1 MKNMVSVDKE
11 KLNEAIAKRGQKPSW
26 ISTEMGHASNYL
38 STSASKYGAIH
49 EHAAKYLELAY
60 NIKRE
65 EYAPASADTKAAQPV
80 LEINGEGADMPELL
94 TMSKT
99 ELHDLLYS
107 AIMKALLDALE

>member
-11 KLNEAIAKRGQKPSW
+11 KLNAAIAKRGQKPSW
-26 ISTEMGHASNYL
+26 ISVEMGHASNYL
-38 STSASKYGAIH
+38 STSASKYGANH

-65 EYAPASADTKAAQPV
+65 EYAPASVDTKAAQPV
-80 LEINGEGADMPELL
+80 LEIKGGADMPELL

-107 AIMKALLDALE
+107 AIMKALLDALD

>member
-11 KLNEAIAKRGQKPSW
+11 KLNAAIAKRGQKPSW
-26 ISTEMGHASNYL
+26 ISVEMGHAGNYL

-80 LEINGEGADMPELL
+80 LEIKGGADMPELL

-107 AIMKALLDALE
+107 AIMKALLDALD